1 MFEKIKNYL
10 KLIRVTHYIKNAL
23 IFLPLFFGGFYK
35 DINNIFICIIGFI
48 LFSLSASIV
57 YVINDICDIEKDKKH
72 EIKKHRPLAS
82 GAVSKKEAYTII
94 GFLVIII
101 LIIGLL
107 MFKLGISVLSFGLIA
122 LYVVINILYSKWLK
136 NIPLVDIV
144 ILVSGFLIRVFYGA
158 IVIDAEVS
166 NWLYLTIM
174 SAAFYMGFG
183 KRRNEIIK
191 SKDNT
196 RKVLKYY
203 NKEFLDRNMYV
214 CLTLTIVFY
223 AMWTVDPNVVDILR
237 YNWLIWTVPLIMLI
251 LFQYSLIVEKDSYG
265 DPVDVILH
273 SKPLLLLV
281 LFYIICIFIIFL

>member
-10 KLIRVTHYIKNAL
+10 KLIRVTHYIKNCL

-35 DINNIFICIIGFI
+35 DVNNIFICIIGFI

>member
-10 KLIRVTHYIKNAL
+10 KLIRVTHYIKNCL

-35 DINNIFICIIGFI
+35 DVNNIFICIIGFI

-136 NIPLVDIV
+136 NIPLVDII

>member
-10 KLIRVTHYIKNAL
+10 KLIRVTHYIKNCL

-35 DINNIFICIIGFI
+35 DVNNIFICIIGFI

-223 AMWTVDPNVVDILR
+223 AMWTVDPNVVNILR

>member
-48 LFSLSASIV
+48 IFSSSASIV

>member
-10 KLIRVTHYIKNAL
+10 KLIRVTHYIKNCL

>member
-1 MFEKIKNYL
+1 MFLKIKNYL
-10 KLIRVTHYIKNAL
+10 KLIRVSHYVKNIL

-35 DINNIFICIIGFI
+35 DINNIFICLIGFI
-48 LFSLSASIV
+48 LFSLAASIV
-57 YVINDICDIEKDKKH
+57 YVINDICDIEKDRLH

-82 GAVSKKEAYTII
+82 GAVTKKEAYIII
-94 GFLVIII
+94 GVLIVIIM
-101 LIIGLL
+101 LIGLL
-107 MFKLGISVLSFGLIA
+107 MYDLNVSGISFLLVI

-158 IVIDAEVS
+158 MIIDAIVS
-166 NWLYLTIM
+166 DWLYLTVM

-183 KRRNEIIK
+183 KRRNEILK
-191 SKDNT
+191 NKNST

-203 NKEFLDRNMYV
+203 NKEFLDKSMYV
-214 CLTLTIVFY
+214 CLTLTIIFY
-223 AMWTVDPNVVDILR
+223 AMWAVDPNVIDTLQ
-237 YNWLIWTVPLIMLI
+237 YNWLIWTVPVIMII

-273 SKPLLLLV
+273 SKSLILLV
-281 LFYIICIFIIFL
+281 LFYIICIFIIYL

>member
-10 KLIRVTHYIKNAL
+10 KLIRVTHYIKNCL

-35 DINNIFICIIGFI
+35 DVNNIFICIIGFI

-57 YVINDICDIEKDKKH
+57 YIINDICDIEKDKKH